1 MHWNKCS
8 NYFPAAQEIR
18 WEMEKR
24 EMKECF
30 RAGKQD
36 KICGWIQNWIVLQ
49 ILSTVLDLI
58 KPTKRHLQWPCCLK
72 RIHGKIHLTSERL
85 IQSWLF
91 SAMICLCWYQREA
104 PLKCKWKQSTWRADS
119 AKQLS
124 SPHLLTFNYHYELR
138 LSHHI
143 LLFFY
148 SRVSFSER
156 LRFRLDN
163 QGTWRKTSQLSSL
176 KTSS

>member
-1 MHWNKCS
+1 M
-8 NYFPAAQEIR
+8 R
-18 WEMEKR
+18 DGKR

-58 KPTKRHLQWPCCLK
+58 EPTKRHLQWPCCLK
-72 RIHGKIHLTSERL
+72 LIHGKIHLTSERL
-85 IQSWLF
+85 IQSWLS

-104 PLKCKWKQSTWRADS
+104 ALKCKWKQSTWRADS

-124 SPHLLTFNYHYELR
+124 SPHILTFNYDYEYLHCVC
-138 LSHHI
+138 LTI
-143 LLFFY
+143 Y
-148 SRVSFSER
+148 C
-156 LRFRLDN
+156 
-163 QGTWRKTSQLSSL
+163 SSSIRGL
-176 KTSS
+176 ALVRDYDSD